1 MSIFRR
7 RSTRVNVGTY
17 KPAPVEPIAPIGRVV
32 EEGVLITAS
41 SVRMAIKNLLI
52 VGALRDDRKFDAES
66 LGEAARREF
75 LALADEN
82 AATASRLD
90 RLGHFAYTAQDADF
104 SDPFVDEDEID
115 EQHRRRPEVH
125 RALAV
130 ALRAE
135 ADNPERIRAIVEQAR
150 DDAWEEIGR
159 ELRSKLKNTEYVR
172 DNDPKYEKMRAKRIR
187 EFKKDVLAGLP
198 VAGD

>member
-1 MSIFRR
+1 M
-7 RSTRVNVGTY
+7 NVGTY
-17 KPAPVEPIAPIGRVV
+17 KPAPLEPIAPIARVV

-41 SVRMAIKNLLI
+41 SVRMAIKNRLI

-82 AATASRLD
+82 ASTAARLD

-125 RALAV
+125 RALAE
-130 ALRAE
+130 ALKAE
-135 ADNPERIRAIVEQAR
+135 AENPERIRAIVEQAR

-159 ELRSKLKNTEYVR
+159 ELRAKLRNTEYVR

-187 EFKKDVLAGLP
+187 DFKKDVLAGLP